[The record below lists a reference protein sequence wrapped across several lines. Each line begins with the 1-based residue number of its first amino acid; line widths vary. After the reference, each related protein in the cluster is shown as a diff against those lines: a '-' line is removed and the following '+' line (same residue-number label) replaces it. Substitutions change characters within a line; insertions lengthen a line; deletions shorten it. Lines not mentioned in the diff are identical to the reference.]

1 VRKFQHNAFAIKTQ
15 EGGPSDF
22 FNGRVVTRMARTPS
36 SPACKKVLADAEKK

>member
-1 VRKFQHNAFAIKTQ
+1 VRKPQYNDFAIATQ
-15 EGGPSDF
+15 EGGPPDF